1 MAASEELLGR
11 LHDAVAADLL
21 RRVQSGEASAQEL
34 SVVVKFLKDNGI
46 EAIPADN
53 SPLKKLAE
61 SLPDFTDE
69 GGLYARH

>member
-21 RRVQSGEASAQEL
+21 RRVQTGEATPQEL

-46 EAIPADN
+46 EAIATEDN
-53 SPLKKLAE
+53 SLGKLAQE
-61 SLPDFTDE
+61 MPEFSME
-69 GGLYARH
+69 GGLHGRH